1 MHFNLSSI
9 VPIAFLLKN
18 VIIFI
23 VRWVR
28 CDGRK
33 LSGTEMQMT
42 ILTFLPYF
50 LLISFVHET
59 TERDISPGNGN
70 IDSRRNEREILA
82 VYSPSR
88 NAIIY
93 NNTRIDESQ
102 TCHSAKPCRPGVLI
116 PVWQPQTVGDF
127 QIQISFFKFLWKYDF
142 SKKLANRSSP
152 KIQSRKLAIS
162 CATFRHLCLNFCP
175 LCSYEIF
182 LTYERGPN

>member
-1 MHFNLSSI
+1 MNLSVSCFICVYKILWDKFCLDFFISFKIYIVFYFHFNLSSI
-9 VPIAFLLKN
+9 VAIAFLLKN

-59 TERDISPGNGN
+59 TERDISPGSGN
-70 IDSRRNEREILA
+70 IDNRRNEREILA

-116 PVWQPQTVGDF
+116 PVWQPQTLVIF
-127 QIQISFFKFLWKYDF
+127 RFRFHF
-142 SKKLANRSSP
+142 SDSAN
-152 KIQSRKLAIS
+152 
-162 CATFRHLCLNFCP
+162 F
-175 LCSYEIF
+175 YENMIF
-182 LTYERGPN
+182 